1 MDEQI
6 VQLEMT
12 PKQLAMK
19 NAVREFKTQHGYG
32 PSVRELMSITGNK
45 SSSNVVRI
53 LNDLVTRG
61 HLRKGYGMRRAISV
75 ID

>member
-19 NAVREFKTQHGYG
+19 NAVREFKNTHHYG
-32 PSVRELMSITGNK
+32 PSVKELMLITGNK
-45 SSSNVVRI
+45 S
-53 LNDLVTRG
+53 
-61 HLRKGYGMRRAISV
+61 
-75 ID
+75 

>member
-6 VQLEMT
+6 IQIEITPVQM
-12 PKQLAMK
+12 AMK
-19 NAVREFKTQHGYG
+19 NAVREFKKQHGYG
-32 PSVRELMSITGNK
+32 PSIRELMTITDNK
-45 SSSNVVRI
+45 SSSNVNRI

-61 HLRKGYGMRRAISV
+61 HLLKGYGMRRAISV